1 MRFHKLVSPE
11 NPSYSNPAHHLRP
24 LISLARQ
31 LTLFQSIVSSL
42 NVTEFQPLAAP
53 SRSLLEARSIIS
65 RNPPRYFT
73 SFPTPRN
80 TISPSGGNEP
90 RFNLV
95 TVLATL
101 FVIYQDFH
109 CHQLSS
115 AIFLMSEYLV
125 QVEDSEWM
133 GLVSTAH

>member
-1 MRFHKLVSPE
+1 M
-11 NPSYSNPAHHLRP
+11 
-24 LISLARQ
+24 
-31 LTLFQSIVSSL
+31 
-42 NVTEFQPLAAP
+42 
-53 SRSLLEARSIIS
+53 
-65 RNPPRYFT
+65 
-73 SFPTPRN
+73 
-80 TISPSGGNEP
+80 SPSGGNEP
-90 RFNLV
+90 PFNLV

-109 CHQLSS
+109 CRQLSS